1 MEGRERELP
10 MYGYTMRVA
19 QDIGTY
25 QAMHRAVMDLVGD
38 DFDGLILHLA
48 APTADGYELTEVWHS
63 KDRLD
68 AFNRDVLPAA
78 AQAAGVRLDPAD
90 VQVTEFDPAV
100 VITPGAYSSDG

>member
-1 MEGRERELP
+1 

-19 QDIGTY
+19 QDIGAY
-25 QAMHRAVMDLVGD
+25 RAMHAAVMDLMGD
-38 DFDGLILHLA
+38 NFDGLILHLA

-63 KDRLD
+63 KDLVE

-78 AQAAGVRLDPAD
+78 MQAAGVRLDLSD

-100 VITPGAYSSDG
+100 VITPGPYSSDD